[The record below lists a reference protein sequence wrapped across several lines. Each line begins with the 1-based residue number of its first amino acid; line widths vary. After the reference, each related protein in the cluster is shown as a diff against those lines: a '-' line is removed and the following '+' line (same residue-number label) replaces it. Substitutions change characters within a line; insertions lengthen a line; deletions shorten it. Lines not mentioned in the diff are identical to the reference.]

1 MEELVKAAKV
11 VHLSLIAICAAFLAF
26 ALAPND
32 AENYRLAKSELD
44 ALRTLQFDQF
54 AVWAAKNVAL
64 PDVQKSASSLRN
76 LLTVS
81 SAVVKVSTD
90 IAIRQP
96 LVVDRPDAKWNLQQI
111 LDFIEKPN
119 SVGILSQ
126 LSDDQVVTA
135 MQRLFQRP
143 AGICSTY
150 GIGPDTPCP
159 ELSSDFILS
168 AIRLELERPV
178 DGKLVSGAKD
188 AYRSVPETP
197 YNLGVMRFEF
207 YKDTKHGRDLQY
219 RQANLRIKNKR
230 VAEGY
235 FARTWILSHKNALG
249 LVSQGS
255 NPVALPHLR
264 RIWDEVALMTPQDA
278 ARFITARESASR
290 RTFSAF
296 GITVDE
302 AILAIAGPSIIFFIL
317 LYLLAEL
324 RHLDNIFD
332 RGSHPGGT
340 LAWIVVYPEALARII
355 SLLSVSLLPVITVG
369 TLLSVTARNYDGRLL
384 TTAMISLG
392 VCVVAAMTVPLL
404 NRLGTR
410 GAPSKEKLD
419 PDGIHSASN

>member
-32 AENYRLAKSELD
+32 AENYRLAKHELD
-44 ALRTLQFDQF
+44 ALRTLPFEQF
-54 AVWAAKNVAL
+54 AVWITNNVAL
-64 PDVQKSASSLRN
+64 PQIQESASSLRS
-76 LLTVS
+76 LLSTS

-96 LVVDRPDAKWNLQQI
+96 LVVDRPDLKSNLQQV
-111 LDFIEKPN
+111 LDFIEKQN

-135 MQRLFQRP
+135 VQRLLQRP
-143 AGICSTY
+143 AEVCSAY

-159 ELSSDFILS
+159 KLSSDFMLS

-178 DGKLVSGAKD
+178 DGEVVSGRKD
-188 AYRSVPETP
+188 SYRSVPETP

-207 YKDTKHGRDLQY
+207 SRSTEHGRELQY

-235 FARTWILSHKNALG
+235 FARAWILSDINGRTLISTGAN
-249 LVSQGS
+249 S
-255 NPVALPHLR
+255 VALPHLR

-302 AILAIAGPSIIFFIL
+302 AILAVAGPSIIFFVL

-324 RHLDNIFD
+324 QHLDKTLEQGNHHGD
-332 RGSHPGGT
+332 T
-340 LAWIVVYPEALARII
+340 LAWIVAYPEALARII
-355 SLLSVSLLPVITVG
+355 SVLSVSVLPVITVG
-369 TLLSVTARNYDGRLL
+369 TLLLVTARNYDARML
-384 TTAMISLG
+384 ISVLISFG
-392 VCVVAAMTVPLL
+392 VFVVALVTFPLL
-404 NRLGTR
+404 NRVRTR
-410 GAPSKEKLD
+410 GALPERLD
-419 PDGIHSASN
+419 ADTMHRAE